1 VDEVSSL
8 NGDEAG
14 MNPRY
19 PAAKLFFVLAALFA
33 LVGAAVFRRGVIGT
47 GLTGTDYLNPLF
59 WITIPRLIPFG
70 AFILSMFF
78 GLVYYG
84 VEKKFKRP
92 ANIPLTLIHLVSFV
106 LAVLAHAT
114 LVRFWWT
121 VLGQENTLGTAPPSW
136 ASLLTVAAVTV
147 SLFAFGLNILWSMS
161 GTPRVTSN
169 PR

>member
-33 LVGAAVFRRGVIGT
+33 L
-47 GLTGTDYLNPLF
+47 
-59 WITIPRLIPFG
+59 IPRLIPFG
-70 AFILSMFF
+70 AFILSMLF
-78 GLVYYG
+78 GLVYYR

-136 ASLLTVAAVTV
+136 ASLLTVAALTV